1 MIKGINRPD
10 DALKAIEYG
19 VDGIVV
25 SNHGGRN
32 MDSVVASMDVLPEI
46 AEAVGERLTVI
57 LDSGVRRGSDI
68 AKALALGAKAV
79 LTGRATLYG
88 TAVGGEAGAFKAINL
103 IRNELDKTMAY
114 TGLPFGR
121 RGHYRHLLRRAAGEP
136 AVRAGDGRGRVLMS
150 RLDRCLN
157 VWDLRAAAQ
166 RRLPKGVFEF
176 VDRATED
183 HLAVANNRSAF
194 ERIKL
199 RHRALVDVSRRSVAT
214 TLFGKPASLPMAIA
228 PTGAAG
234 LCWHQGELELAKAA
248 AKAQIP
254 LTLSTASMTP
264 MEKIAAV
271 GGRLWFQL
279 YVWKQRELSH
289 QLIERANRNGFE
301 ALIVTVDS
309 PVGANREYNTHN
321 GFGLPFNPTLRFT
334 LDMMRH
340 PAWTT
345 GVLMKYFGSQGFPRH
360 ENYPKEYQGSILSGV
375 GSRDAMRA
383 DSLAWEDIAKFRDIW
398 PGVLMLKGV
407 NRPDDAIKALGYGVD
422 GIVVSNHGGRNMD
435 SAAATL
441 DVLPEI
447 AEAVG
452 DKMTLILD
460 SGVRRGSDI
469 VKALALG
476 AKAVLTGRATL
487 YGTAVGGEAGA
498 LKAINILKN
507 EADKTM
513 AYTGCRTV
521 DEVSSDIFWGY
532 REGNRMVGVA

>member
-1 MIKGINRPD
+1 MPN
-10 DALKAIEYG
+10 
-19 VDGIVV
+19 V
-25 SNHGGRN
+25 
-32 MDSVVASMDVLPEI
+32 
-46 AEAVGERLTVI
+46 
-57 LDSGVRRGSDI
+57 
-68 AKALALGAKAV
+68 
-79 LTGRATLYG
+79 
-88 TAVGGEAGAFKAINL
+88 
-103 IRNELDKTMAY
+103 
-114 TGLPFGR
+114 
-121 RGHYRHLLRRAAGEP
+121 
-136 AVRAGDGRGRVLMS
+136 
-150 RLDRCLN
+150 DRCLN
-157 VWDLRAAAQ
+157 VWDLRAAAR
-166 RRLPKGVFEF
+166 RRLPKGVFDF

-194 ERIKL
+194 EHIKL
-199 RHRALVDVSRRSVAT
+199 RHRALVDVSGRSVAT

-234 LCWHQGELELAKAA
+234 LCWHEGELELAKAA
-248 AKAQIP
+248 AKAKIP

-289 QLIERANRNGFE
+289 QLIQRAQRNGFE

-309 PVGANREYNTHN
+309 PVSANREYNSHN
-321 GFGLPFNPTLRFT
+321 GFGLPFTPTLRFT
-334 LDMMRH
+334 LDIMRH
-340 PAWTT
+340 PAWT
-345 GVLMKYFGSQGFPRH
+345 GSVLMRYFSAGRFPRH
-360 ENYPKEYQGSILSGV
+360 ENYPDAYQRSILSGV
-375 GSRDAMRA
+375 GSRDALRA
-383 DSLAWEDIAKFRDIW
+383 DSLAWDDVAKFRDMW

-407 NRPDDAIKALGYGVD
+407 NRPDDALKALNYGID

-435 SAAATL
+435 TAAASL

-498 LKAINILKN
+498 LRAINILKN

-521 DEVSSDIFWGY
+521 TEVSTDIFWGY
-532 REGNRMVGVA
+532 RGGNRLMGA

>member
-1 MIKGINRPD
+1 
-10 DALKAIEYG
+10 
-19 VDGIVV
+19 
-25 SNHGGRN
+25 
-32 MDSVVASMDVLPEI
+32 
-46 AEAVGERLTVI
+46 
-57 LDSGVRRGSDI
+57 
-68 AKALALGAKAV
+68 
-79 LTGRATLYG
+79 
-88 TAVGGEAGAFKAINL
+88 
-103 IRNELDKTMAY
+103 MA
-114 TGLPFGR
+114 
-121 RGHYRHLLRRAAGEP
+121 
-136 AVRAGDGRGRVLMS
+136 
-150 RLDRCLN
+150 RLDQCLN
-157 VWDLRAAAQ
+157 IRDLRAAAQ
-166 RRLPKGVFEF
+166 HRLPKGVFEF

-183 HLAVANNRSAF
+183 HIAVTNNRSAF

-199 RHRALVDVSRRSVAT
+199 RHRALVDVSGRNMAT
-214 TLFGKPASLPMAIA
+214 TLFGKPTSLPMAIA

-234 LCWHQGELELAKAA
+234 LCWHQGEVELARAA

-264 MEKIAAV
+264 MEKIAQV

-279 YVWKQRELSH
+279 YVWKRRDLSH
-289 QLIERANRNGFE
+289 QLIQRAHGNGFE

-309 PVGANREYNTHN
+309 PVAANREYNTHN
-321 GFGLPFNPTLRFT
+321 GFGLPFSPTPRFT
-334 LDMMRH
+334 FDIMCH
-340 PAWTT
+340 PRWATS
-345 GVLMKYFGSQGFPRH
+345 VLLKYFTSTGFPRH
-360 ENYPKEYQGSILSGV
+360 ENYPDDFRKSILSGV
-375 GSRDAMRA
+375 GARDSLRA
-383 DSLAWEDIAKFRDIW
+383 DSLDWSDIARFRDMW

-407 NRPDDAIKALGYGVD
+407 NRPDDAVKACSYGID

-435 SAAATL
+435 SAVASL

-452 DKMTLILD
+452 QRMTVILD

-498 LKAINILKN
+498 LKAITILKN

-521 DEVSSDIFWGY
+521 DEITTDIFHQPVDRSWY
-532 REGNRMVGVA
+532 FSNSRSPAYKPTDNVRADR

>member
-1 MIKGINRPD
+1 
-10 DALKAIEYG
+10 
-19 VDGIVV
+19 
-25 SNHGGRN
+25 
-32 MDSVVASMDVLPEI
+32 
-46 AEAVGERLTVI
+46 
-57 LDSGVRRGSDI
+57 
-68 AKALALGAKAV
+68 
-79 LTGRATLYG
+79 
-88 TAVGGEAGAFKAINL
+88 
-103 IRNELDKTMAY
+103 MAN
-114 TGLPFGR
+114 
-121 RGHYRHLLRRAAGEP
+121 
-136 AVRAGDGRGRVLMS
+136 
-150 RLDRCLN
+150 LDRCLN
-157 VWDLRAAAQ
+157 VWDLRSAAQ

-183 HLAVANNRSAF
+183 HIAVANNRSAF

-199 RHRALVDVSRRSVAT
+199 RHRALVDVSGRSVAT

-234 LCWHQGELELAKAA
+234 LCWHEGELELARAA

-254 LTLSTASMTP
+254 LTLSTASMTS

-289 QLIERANRNGFE
+289 QLIQRAHRNGFE
-301 ALIVTVDS
+301 ALIITVDS
-309 PVGANREYNTHN
+309 PVSPNREYNTHN
-321 GFGLPFNPTLRFT
+321 GFGLPFTPTLRFT
-334 LDMMRH
+334 LDVMRH
-340 PAWTT
+340 PAWST
-345 GVLMKYFGSQGFPRH
+345 GVLMKYFTAKGGFPRH
-360 ENYPKEYQGSILSGV
+360 ENYPEEYQSSILRGV
-375 GSRDAMRA
+375 GSRDALRA
-383 DSLAWEDIAKFRDIW
+383 DSLAWEDVAKFRDLW

-407 NRPDDAIKALGYGVD
+407 NRPDDAIKALSYGID

-435 SAAATL
+435 SAAASL
-441 DVLPEI
+441 EVLPEI

-476 AKAVLTGRATL
+476 AKAGLTGGATL

-498 LKAINILKN
+498 LRAIYILKN

-532 REGNRMVGVA
+532 REGNRLMGAA

>member
-1 MIKGINRPD
+1 M
-10 DALKAIEYG
+10 
-19 VDGIVV
+19 
-25 SNHGGRN
+25 
-32 MDSVVASMDVLPEI
+32 AS
-46 AEAVGERLTVI
+46 
-57 LDSGVRRGSDI
+57 
-68 AKALALGAKAV
+68 
-79 LTGRATLYG
+79 
-88 TAVGGEAGAFKAINL
+88 
-103 IRNELDKTMAY
+103 
-114 TGLPFGR
+114 
-121 RGHYRHLLRRAAGEP
+121 
-136 AVRAGDGRGRVLMS
+136 
-150 RLDRCLN
+150 LDRCLN
-157 VWDLRAAAQ
+157 VYDLRAAAK

-199 RHRALVDVSRRSVAT
+199 RHRALVDVSGRSVAT

-234 LCWHQGELELAKAA
+234 LCWHEGELELAKAA
-248 AKAQIP
+248 AKAKIP

-264 MEKIAAV
+264 MEKIAARRRPAV
-271 GGRLWFQL
+271 VPALRLEAARTVAPADRARPSQRVRGADRHGRFP
-279 YVWKQRELSH
+279 V
-289 QLIERANRNGFE
+289 
-301 ALIVTVDS
+301 S
-309 PVGANREYNTHN
+309 PNREYNTHN

-334 LDMMRH
+334 LDIMRH
-340 PAWTT
+340 PAWAT
-345 GVLMKYFGSQGFPRH
+345 GVLMKYFTSIGFPRH
-360 ENYPKEYQGSILSGV
+360 ENYPEEYQRSILSGV
-375 GSRDAMRA
+375 GSRDALRA
-383 DSLAWEDIAKFRDIW
+383 DLLAWDDIAKFRDMW

-407 NRPDDAIKALGYGVD
+407 NRPDDAIKALSYGID

-435 SAAATL
+435 SAAASL
-441 DVLPEI
+441 DVLPDI

-452 DKMTLILD
+452 DRCTLILD

-513 AYTGCRTV
+513 AYTGCRSV
-521 DEVSSDIFWGY
+521 DEVSPDIFFGQ
-532 REGNRMVGVA
+532 RGNRLSDRVMDASERYFPRWRPGRSPGPRPA

>member
-1 MIKGINRPD
+1 
-10 DALKAIEYG
+10 
-19 VDGIVV
+19 
-25 SNHGGRN
+25 
-32 MDSVVASMDVLPEI
+32 
-46 AEAVGERLTVI
+46 
-57 LDSGVRRGSDI
+57 
-68 AKALALGAKAV
+68 
-79 LTGRATLYG
+79 
-88 TAVGGEAGAFKAINL
+88 
-103 IRNELDKTMAY
+103 MAN
-114 TGLPFGR
+114 
-121 RGHYRHLLRRAAGEP
+121 
-136 AVRAGDGRGRVLMS
+136 
-150 RLDRCLN
+150 LDRCLN
-157 VWDLRAAAQ
+157 VWDLRDAAK
-166 RRLPKGVFEF
+166 RRLPKGVFDF

-199 RHRALVDVSRRSVAT
+199 RHRALVDVSKRSVAT
-214 TLFGKPASLPMAIA
+214 TLFGKPSSLPMAIA

-234 LCWHQGELELAKAA
+234 LCWHQGELELARAA

-264 MEKIAAV
+264 MEKIAEV

-289 QLIERANRNGFE
+289 QLIQRANRNGFE

-309 PVGANREYNTHN
+309 PVSPNREYNTHN
-321 GFGLPFNPTLRFT
+321 GFGLPFVPTVRFT
-334 LDMMRH
+334 LDIMRH

-345 GVLMKYFGSQGFPRH
+345 GVLMKYFGQGFPKH
-360 ENYPKEYQGSILSGV
+360 ENYPDEYKSSILSGA
-375 GSRDAMRA
+375 GSRDALRA
-383 DSLAWEDIAKFRDIW
+383 DSLAWEDVAKFRDMW
-398 PGVLMLKGV
+398 PGILMLKGV
-407 NRPDDAIKALGYGVD
+407 NRPDDAIKALSYGID

-435 SAAATL
+435 SSAASL
-441 DVLPEI
+441 EVLPDI

-521 DEVSSDIFWGY
+521 DEVSPDIFWGY
-532 REGNRMVGVA
+532 RDSNRLMGAA

>member
-1 MIKGINRPD
+1 MAN
-10 DALKAIEYG
+10 
-19 VDGIVV
+19 
-25 SNHGGRN
+25 
-32 MDSVVASMDVLPEI
+32 
-46 AEAVGERLTVI
+46 
-57 LDSGVRRGSDI
+57 LD
-68 AKALALGAKAV
+68 
-79 LTGRATLYG
+79 
-88 TAVGGEAGAFKAINL
+88 
-103 IRNELDKTMAY
+103 
-114 TGLPFGR
+114 
-121 RGHYRHLLRRAAGEP
+121 H
-136 AVRAGDGRGRVLMS
+136 
-150 RLDRCLN
+150 CLN

-183 HLAVANNRSAF
+183 HIAVANNRSAF

-199 RHRALVDVSRRSVAT
+199 RHRALVDVSGRSVAT

-234 LCWHQGELELAKAA
+234 LCWHEGELELARAA

-279 YVWKQRELSH
+279 YVWKRRDLSH

-321 GFGLPFNPTLRFT
+321 GFGLPFNPTVRFT

-340 PAWTT
+340 PSWTT
-345 GVLMKYFGSQGFPRH
+345 SVLMRYFTAGRFPRH
-360 ENYPKEYQGSILSGV
+360 ENYPDEYQKSILSGV
-375 GSRDAMRA
+375 GSRDGMRA
-383 DSLAWEDIAKFRDIW
+383 DSLAWDDIAKFRDIW

-407 NRPDDAIKALGYGVD
+407 NRPDDAIKALSYGVD

-498 LKAINILKN
+498 LKAISILKN

-513 AYTGCRTV
+513 AYTGCRSV
-521 DEVSSDIFWGY
+521 DEITSDIFFGG
-532 REGNRMVGVA
+532 RQGNRLRDMVMDMDAV

>member
-1 MIKGINRPD
+1 
-10 DALKAIEYG
+10 
-19 VDGIVV
+19 
-25 SNHGGRN
+25 
-32 MDSVVASMDVLPEI
+32 
-46 AEAVGERLTVI
+46 
-57 LDSGVRRGSDI
+57 
-68 AKALALGAKAV
+68 
-79 LTGRATLYG
+79 
-88 TAVGGEAGAFKAINL
+88 
-103 IRNELDKTMAY
+103 
-114 TGLPFGR
+114 
-121 RGHYRHLLRRAAGEP
+121 
-136 AVRAGDGRGRVLMS
+136 
-150 RLDRCLN
+150 
-157 VWDLRAAAQ
+157 
-166 RRLPKGVFEF
+166 
-176 VDRATED
+176 
-183 HLAVANNRSAF
+183 
-194 ERIKL
+194 
-199 RHRALVDVSRRSVAT
+199 
-214 TLFGKPASLPMAIA
+214 
-228 PTGAAG
+228 
-234 LCWHQGELELAKAA
+234 
-248 AKAQIP
+248 
-254 LTLSTASMTP
+254 
-264 MEKIAAV
+264 
-271 GGRLWFQL
+271 
-279 YVWKQRELSH
+279 
-289 QLIERANRNGFE
+289 
-301 ALIVTVDS
+301 
-309 PVGANREYNTHN
+309 
-321 GFGLPFNPTLRFT
+321 
-334 LDMMRH
+334 MMRH

-345 GVLMKYFGSQGFPRH
+345 GVLMQVLHARSGFPRH

-521 DEVSSDIFWGY
+521 DEVTSDIFWGY
-532 REGNRMVGVA
+532 REGNRMVGAA

>member
-1 MIKGINRPD
+1 
-10 DALKAIEYG
+10 
-19 VDGIVV
+19 
-25 SNHGGRN
+25 
-32 MDSVVASMDVLPEI
+32 
-46 AEAVGERLTVI
+46 
-57 LDSGVRRGSDI
+57 
-68 AKALALGAKAV
+68 
-79 LTGRATLYG
+79 
-88 TAVGGEAGAFKAINL
+88 
-103 IRNELDKTMAY
+103 MAN
-114 TGLPFGR
+114 
-121 RGHYRHLLRRAAGEP
+121 
-136 AVRAGDGRGRVLMS
+136 
-150 RLDRCLN
+150 LDRCLN
-157 VWDLRAAAQ
+157 IWDLRAAAR
-166 RRLPKGVFEF
+166 RRLPKGLFEF

-183 HLAVANNRSAF
+183 GIAAANNRSAF

-199 RHRALVDVSRRSVAT
+199 RHRALVDVSGRSVAT
-214 TLFGKPASLPMAIA
+214 TLFGKPAAFPMSIA

-234 LCWHQGELELAKAA
+234 LCWHQGELELARAA
-248 AKAQIP
+248 AKANIP
-254 LTLSTASMTP
+254 LTLSTASMTG

-309 PVGANREYNTHN
+309 PVAANREYNTHN
-321 GFGLPFNPTLRFT
+321 GFGLPFTPTPRFL
-334 LDMMRH
+334 LDMVRH
-340 PAWTT
+340 PSWTT
-345 GVLMKYFGSQGFPRH
+345 GVLMKYFTSQGFPRH
-360 ENYPKEYQGSILSGV
+360 ENYPEEYQKSILSGV
-375 GSRDAMRA
+375 GSRDALRA
-383 DSLAWEDIAKFRDIW
+383 DSLAWEDIAKFRDMW

-407 NRPDDAIKALGYGVD
+407 NRTDDAIKALSYGID

-435 SAAATL
+435 SSAATL
-441 DVLPEI
+441 DLLPDI

-469 VKALALG
+469 VKALAMG

-521 DEVSSDIFWGY
+521 DEVTPDIFWGY
-532 REGNRMVGVA
+532 RGDNRLMNAA